1 MGDEKM
7 HLTWKVATVV
17 ILTVLIVSVS
27 GCIMRNNL
35 EKHIKTGEKSSSEAP
50 FILAASS
57 EDGIHFSESEKVIQG
72 SVPEVLKV
80 NGKFLMYYVIPGED
94 EIRIAE
100 SEDGIHFHNSQV
112 VIEKGDEYD
121 KFGAVDPAVIQISE
135 NLFRMYYVGWE
146 EDIPG
151 GWGRNSL
158 LTAISTD
165 GIHWKKERK
174 ILSKEKLSD
183 VAVIRIENGF
193 RIYYS
198 DKDNL
203 YAFDSADGVN
213 ITKDWGRIMERVSV
227 PFVLKTDNEYRLYY
241 TKVPDSPEEGIDV
254 YLSTSKDGI
263 NFTGEKLILENADAP
278 CVIKVNEKFV
288 IYYHIPPP
296 PPPEA
301 SGEEKS
307 VLRSMPQ
314 GTATLSD
321 RFGFVCFDP
330 LAISDLNLGWLRPH
344 PGPFI
349 WDKIE
354 PERGKY
360 DFSEADEVVREAQAM
375 GLNILAT
382 IWPYAKWDQ
391 EKWGNI
397 DRFVEKRDFPEL
409 PFSRYKPY
417 NMQAYK
423 EFVKALVERYD
434 GDGFND
440 MPGLTKP
447 IKYWEVINEPS
458 TGIICKFE
466 GKNAGFFKGDAEDYF
481 EVLKVT
487 YEAIKEADK
496 DAKVLNGGMV
506 PLPPEKGEV
515 SDGFYGFWNKVFEMG
530 GSKYIDIVNFHS
542 FSPYEDAIRLKE
554 RFGKYVAGK
563 PLWVTEF
570 SATDE
575 YRYVEASKSF
585 GEGVERIFYTAYRAF
600 PEAPED
606 LITGSLIDFEGNP
619 KRSYYAVKTM
629 NIIIGNFDEVEKLS
643 DALYKFK
650 VNDMIVYVV
659 WSSDQEILEGFE
671 GKLLVVDI
679 TAHANLIEAEKL
691 KLGSLPVY
699 IVSGDEKKLK
709 ELLSLLE
716 DVERL
721 PPQDMGD
728 DIKKNPVEIPEAFAF
743 RFGGWGHKHDEY
755 AYTPGYRWMKPHP
768 GPFNRYFIEKE
779 KGVYDFSACDE
790 GVKRA
795 QQTGAEIVATIWPYT
810 EWDEEAYKGR
820 EGYGE
825 ATGGG
830 PFAYVLP
837 SSRFKPYDIQAYKAF
852 VRALVERYDGD
863 GIDDMPGLKYPIKY
877 WEILNEPEAQHDNK
891 YFFKGSGK
899 EYFELVKATYEAVKE
914 ADSTAKVVL
923 GGAATLDKES
933 IEWWEEFY
941 SLGGGN
947 YFDIA
952 GIHSYADEKDDFNVD
967 DLKKLLEKYG
977 INKPIWVTEVGPTGE
992 MSREDGIMFAKA
1004 AIRAF
1009 ANGAEVLFFDYK
1021 PVAHVMAYIIG
1032 DFNRVEKS
1040 SEGVYVFETKE
1051 DKVYV
1056 VWKPGKFPIEGS
1068 EIYVADIYGN
1078 VRVEDASGI
1087 EVGDTPI
1094 YLFKSEKI
1102 LQRLKMFMKAQ
1113 GEEKNY

>member
-1 MGDEKM
+1 
-7 HLTWKVATVV
+7 
-17 ILTVLIVSVS
+17 
-27 GCIMRNNL
+27 
-35 EKHIKTGEKSSSEAP
+35 
-50 FILAASS
+50 LAATSK
-57 EDGIHFSESEKVIQG
+57 DGIHFSESEKVIQG

-121 KFGAVDPAVIQISE
+121 KYGAVDPAVIQISE

-165 GIHWKKERK
+165 GILWKKERK

-183 VAVIRIENGF
+183 VAAIRIENGF

-203 YAFDSADGVN
+203 YAFDSVDGVS
-213 ITKDWGRIMERVSV
+213 ITKDWGKIMERVSV
-227 PFVLKTDNEYRLYY
+227 AFVLKTDNEYRLYY
-241 TKVPDSPEEGIDV
+241 TKVPDSPEEGINV

-278 CVIKVNEKFV
+278 CVIKLNEKFV
-288 IYYHIPPP
+288 IYYHIPSP

-314 GTATLSD
+314 NVPLAD

-330 LAISDLNLGWLRPH
+330 LAISDLNLGWVRPH

-360 DFSEADEVVREAQAM
+360 DFSEVDEVVREAQAM

-382 IWPYAKWDQ
+382 IWPYAEWDQ

-409 PFSRYKPY
+409 PSSRYKPY
-417 NMQAYK
+417 DMQAYK

-440 MPGLTKP
+440 MSGLTK
-447 IKYWEVINEPS
+447 
-458 TGIICKFE
+458 
-466 GKNAGFFKGDAEDYF
+466 
-481 EVLKVT
+481 
-487 YEAIKEADK
+487 
-496 DAKVLNGGMV
+496 
-506 PLPPEKGEV
+506 
-515 SDGFYGFWNKVFEMG
+515 
-530 GSKYIDIVNFHS
+530 
-542 FSPYEDAIRLKE
+542 
-554 RFGKYVAGK
+554 
-563 PLWVTEF
+563 
-570 SATDE
+570 
-575 YRYVEASKSF
+575 
-585 GEGVERIFYTAYRAF
+585 
-600 PEAPED
+600 
-606 LITGSLIDFEGNP
+606 
-619 KRSYYAVKTM
+619 
-629 NIIIGNFDEVEKLS
+629 
-643 DALYKFK
+643 
-650 VNDMIVYVV
+650 
-659 WSSDQEILEGFE
+659 
-671 GKLLVVDI
+671 
-679 TAHANLIEAEKL
+679 
-691 KLGSLPVY
+691 
-699 IVSGDEKKLK
+699 
-709 ELLSLLE
+709 
-716 DVERL
+716 
-721 PPQDMGD
+721 
-728 DIKKNPVEIPEAFAF
+728 
-743 RFGGWGHKHDEY
+743 
-755 AYTPGYRWMKPHP
+755 
-768 GPFNRYFIEKE
+768 
-779 KGVYDFSACDE
+779 
-790 GVKRA
+790 
-795 QQTGAEIVATIWPYT
+795 
-810 EWDEEAYKGR
+810 
-820 EGYGE
+820 
-825 ATGGG
+825 
-830 PFAYVLP
+830 
-837 SSRFKPYDIQAYKAF
+837 
-852 VRALVERYDGD
+852 
-863 GIDDMPGLKYPIKY
+863 PIKY
-877 WEILNEPEAQHDNK
+877 WEILNEPEAQSEDYK
-891 YFFKGSGK
+891 CFFQGSGK

-914 ADSTAKVVL
+914 ADPEAKVVL

-952 GIHSYADEKDDFNVD
+952 GVHSYADEKDDFNVD

-977 INKPIWVTEVGPTGE
+977 VSKPIWVTEVGPKGD
-992 MSREDGIMFAKA
+992 MSREDDIMFAKA

-1032 DFNRVEKS
+1032 DFDRVEKS
-1040 SEGVYVFETKE
+1040 SEGVYVFKTKE

-1056 VWKPGKFPIEGS
+1056 VWKPGKIPIEGS

-1087 EVGDTPI
+1087 DVEDTPI
-1094 YLFKSEKI
+1094 YLFKSGKI

-1113 GEEKNY
+1113 EKEKNY